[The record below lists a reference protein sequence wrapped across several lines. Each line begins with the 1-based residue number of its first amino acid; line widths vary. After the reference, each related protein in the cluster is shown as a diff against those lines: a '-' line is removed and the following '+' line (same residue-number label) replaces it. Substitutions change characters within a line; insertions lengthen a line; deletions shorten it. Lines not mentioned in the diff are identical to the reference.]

1 MSLILLTPAL
11 VAIPRRLLG
20 ALQLAGVVPE
30 DLIGPITVYR
40 GDDAAYLLT
49 VTDDAGARVDLGT
62 MSAIE
67 CQVKAAVGGAD
78 PPAIGKALGAGID
91 PLDQLLP
98 ATRGQAL
105 ITFTGADTDQAP
117 GLYALDVVV
126 VDGRRTH
133 VIAPRDYTIADVVN
147 GR

>member
-1 MSLILLTPAL
+1 MSLILLTTPL
-11 VAIPRRLLG
+11 LAIPRRLLG
-20 ALQLAGVVPE
+20 ALQLAGQVPE
-30 DLIGPITVYR
+30 DLIGPITVLR

-49 VTDDAGARVDLGT
+49 VTDDAGARVDLT
-62 MSAIE
+62 TCSAIE
-67 CQVKAAVGGAD
+67 CQVKARTGAAD

-91 PLDQLLP
+91 PLDQQLP

-105 ITFTGADTDQAP
+105 ITFTGDDTDQAA

-133 VIAPRDYTIADVVN
+133 VVAPREYVIADVVN